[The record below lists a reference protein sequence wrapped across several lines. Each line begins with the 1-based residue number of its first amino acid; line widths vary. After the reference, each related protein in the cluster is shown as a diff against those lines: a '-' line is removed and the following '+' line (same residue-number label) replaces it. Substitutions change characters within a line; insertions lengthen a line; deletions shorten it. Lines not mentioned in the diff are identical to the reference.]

1 MGSTMRGTPNV
12 VATAAA
18 LDFPLAFPF
27 DFPVSAVALAAAGAT
42 AASVNE
48 PIITTTIPSL
58 RMRTSA
64 SQKED
69 CRIRGSRRSHS
80 AVVAAAPSCR
90 LLLVIVVEPAA
101 RLPPQQLSRHHAAEE
116 RAGRRGGVPELGVQ
130 RVEDGEAGVEP
141 DQVEEGE
148 RPHREAAAA
157 LHG

>member
-64 SQKED
+64 SQKQD

-80 AVVAAAPSCR
+80 AVVAAAPCP
-90 LLLVIVVEPAA
+90 LLLVVVVEPAA
-101 RLPPQQLSRHHAAEE
+101 RLPAQQLGRHHASEE
-116 RAGRRGGVPELGVQ
+116 GHGRVVGVAELGV
-130 RVEDGEAGVEP
+130 
-141 DQVEEGE
+141 
-148 RPHREAAAA
+148 
-157 LHG
+157 